1 MRTHYLPVHWTMIE
15 LLRHRDR
22 FCLVCQSCSI
32 IHSVLSKIGNFLKN
46 ILSQTIQSKFEFL
59 KIACMYIKYLNIYL
73 SIYPTTCTYTQV
85 HKTLSLTHI
94 TNIHARTQHT
104 STHNIHAHTHTH
116 NKHTRTHTAYMH
128 THTHT
133 HTTNIHAHSHL
144 STKIGVER
152 NKKNY
157 LTTHSTHFYGYT
169 ASDIW

>member
-1 MRTHYLPVHWTMIE
+1 MRTQYLPLHYTMTE

-22 FCLVCQSCSI
+22 LCLVCQSCSI

-46 ILSQTIQSKFEFL
+46 ILSQTIRSKFEYL

-85 HKTLSLTHI
+85 HKTLSLTHT

-104 STHNIHAHTHTH
+104 RPHTT
-116 NKHTRTHTAYMH
+116 Y

-133 HTTNIHAHSHL
+133 LTLTTNIHAHSHL

-152 NKKNY
+152 KKMFY